1 MSSLNNAIQLIREGR
16 KEEARKILE
25 LILRSEPG
33 NIQAWFWSVETYSSI
48 EKRIQVL
55 EICLEMNPGNAQA
68 MQALQKL
75 RSQRPPQAS
84 FSPPPPQQPSQS
96 YSAPP
101 RDEPRKPAVPSYEP
115 VYYDEKP
122 KTSSSSHPYFDDA
135 PPVESD
141 NYSYSSSPQKKD
153 TISYSD
159 TFSLTKPKPV
169 RKSYTFYEAWAAVL
183 LMKGGNSYEDIL
195 DDPEAGTGRAFEWV
209 AYASIISGLFF
220 PFTLMA
226 NPQFAELKAMPEFN
240 RFFGSFESVTLTV
253 ILSLAMA
260 VLSPLFSVIGL
271 AISAWFQNLIAAFMG
286 GHGDFGRTIYALSA
300 YLAPLTILVA
310 VIGIV
315 PIVGQCFT
323 SVVGIYSLVLNI
335 RALQAAHSLTTG
347 KAIGVIFLPS
357 IFLMVFACFLF
368 FVVGVFGQ

>member
-16 KEEARKILE
+16 REEARKILE

-33 NIQAWFWSVETYSSI
+33 NIQAWFWSVETYSSL

-84 FSPPPPQQPSQS
+84 FSPPSTQQPSQS

-101 RDEPRKPAVPSYEP
+101 RDEPQKTAVPSYEP

-122 KTSSSSHPYFDDA
+122 KTSSSTHPYFDDA

-141 NYSYSSSPQKKD
+141 SYSYASSPQKKD

-169 RKSYTFYEAWAAVL
+169 RKSYTFYEVWMTVL
-183 LMKGGNSYEDIL
+183 LMKGGNAYEDIL
-195 DDPEAGTGRAFEWV
+195 DDPEAGTGRAFEWM
-209 AYASIISGLFF
+209 AYAGIISGLFF

-226 NPQFAELKAMPEFN
+226 SPQFAELKAMPEFN
-240 RFFGSFESVTLTV
+240 QFFGGFEGFTASI
-253 ILSLAMA
+253 ILALAMA
-260 VLSPLFSVIGL
+260 VLTPLLSVISL
-271 AISAWFQNLIAAFMG
+271 AISAWFLNLIAAFMG
-286 GHGDFGRTIYALSA
+286 GNGDYRRTVYALAA
-300 YLAPLTILVA
+300 YMAPVGVLSSILMV
-310 VIGIV
+310 V
-315 PIVGQCFT
+315 PIVGQCFA
-323 SVVGIYSLVLNI
+323 SIGGVYSFILNI

-347 KAIGVIFLPS
+347 KALGVIFFPV
-357 IFLMVFACFLF
+357 IFMFTFACLAI
-368 FVVGVFGQ
+368 FVVGFFN